1 MRRVASS
8 AKYALHRA
16 STSGSCHRRNRWVGP
31 QRFQPPPIADDAWVG
46 TGARVGTGRPPRV
59 GVPRDLP
66 SAPPPFE
73 PDTALEPCSAA
84 DRETMFRQIVKR
96 RAYPVGCA
104 SRCRHGYPRAFVH
117 APMHAPAPP
126 RSRADEVTPSC
137 PEAAGVRA
145 EHAIGWLTCPLLH
158 ASIDALEKRG
168 GIDDLAAVVAA
179 DPSLRSALR
188 DAHVSAAD
196 ARRWLLSHTAWPEAL
211 RSDTKHAHARYV
223 LFETGIAGVALR
235 HVSDEGSERDGAF
248 FSRASS
254 ASREN
259 WKDGAN
265 GNGGGGGRG
274 NGVKCL
280 HAHVGDALVRG
291 RAANAIGHVVLEK
304 LERDGVETNGTVE
317 CWRACAEPPSR
328 V

>member
-1 MRRVASS
+1 MG
-8 AKYALHRA
+8 
-16 STSGSCHRRNRWVGP
+16 T
-31 QRFQPPPIADDAWVG
+31 QRFQPPPIADDALVS

-211 RSDTKHAHARYV
+211 SSDPKHAHARYV

-235 HVSDEGSERDGAF
+235 HVSQGSERLF
-248 FSRASS
+248 KIKS
-254 ASREN
+254 ASRER
-259 WKDGAN
+259 KDGAN
-265 GNGGGGGRG
+265 GNGGGWRG

-291 RAANAIGHVVLEK
+291 
-304 LERDGVETNGTVE
+304 
-317 CWRACAEPPSR
+317 
-328 V
+328 

>member
-8 AKYALHRA
+8 AKHALDRA
-16 STSGSCHRRNRWVGP
+16 STSGSCHRRNRWLGT
-31 QRFQPPPIADDAWVG
+31 QRFQPPPIADDALVS

-104 SRCRHGYPRAFVH
+104 SRCRHGFPRAFVH

-179 DPSLRSALR
+179 EPGLRSSLR

-211 RSDTKHAHARYV
+211 SSDPKHAHARYV

-235 HVSDEGSERDGAF
+235 HVSQGSERLF
-248 FSRASS
+248 KIKS
-254 ASREN
+254 ASRER
-259 WKDGAN
+259 KDGAN
-265 GNGGGGGRG
+265 GNGGGWRG

-291 RAANAIGHVVLEK
+291 RAVNAIGHVVLEK
-304 LERDGVETNGTVE
+304 LERDGVETDGTAE
-317 CWRACAEPPSR
+317 CWRACAEPHS
-328 V
+328 

>member
-1 MRRVASS
+1 MG
-8 AKYALHRA
+8 
-16 STSGSCHRRNRWVGP
+16 T
-31 QRFQPPPIADDAWVG
+31 QRFQPPPIADDALVS

-179 DPSLRSALR
+179 EPSLRSALR

-211 RSDTKHAHARYV
+211 SSDPKHAHARYV

-235 HVSDEGSERDGAF
+235 HVSQGSERLF
-248 FSRASS
+248 KIKS
-254 ASREN
+254 ASRER
-259 WKDGAN
+259 KDGAN
-265 GNGGGGGRG
+265 GNGGGWRG

-291 RAANAIGHVVLEK
+291 RAVNAIGHVVLEK
-304 LERDGVETNGTVE
+304 LERDGVETDGTAE

-328 V
+328 S

>member
-1 MRRVASS
+1 MG
-8 AKYALHRA
+8 
-16 STSGSCHRRNRWVGP
+16 T
-31 QRFQPPPIADDAWVG
+31 QRFQPPPIADDALVS

-96 RAYPVGCA
+96 RAYLVGCA

-179 DPSLRSALR
+179 EPGLRSSLR

-211 RSDTKHAHARYV
+211 SSDPKHAHARYV

-235 HVSDEGSERDGAF
+235 HVSQGSERLF
-248 FSRASS
+248 KIKS
-254 ASREN
+254 ASRER
-259 WKDGAN
+259 KDGAN
-265 GNGGGGGRG
+265 GNGGGWRG

-291 RAANAIGHVVLEK
+291 RAVNAIGHVVLEK
-304 LERDGVETNGTVE
+304 LERDGVETDGTAE

-328 V
+328 S

>member
-8 AKYALHRA
+8 AKHALDRA
-16 STSGSCHRRNRWVGP
+16 STSGSCHRRNRWLGT
-31 QRFQPPPIADDAWVG
+31 QRFQPPPIADDALVS

-179 DPSLRSALR
+179 EPGLRSALR
-188 DAHVSAAD
+188 SAHVSAAD

-211 RSDTKHAHARYV
+211 SSDPKHAHARYV

-235 HVSDEGSERDGAF
+235 HVSQGSERLF
-248 FSRASS
+248 KS
-254 ASREN
+254 ASRER
-259 WKDGAN
+259 KDDAN
-265 GNGGGGGRG
+265 GNGGGWRG

-291 RAANAIGHVVLEK
+291 RAVNAIGHVVLEK
-304 LERDGVETNGTVE
+304 LERDGVETNGTAE

-328 V
+328 L

>member
-1 MRRVASS
+1 MG
-8 AKYALHRA
+8 
-16 STSGSCHRRNRWVGP
+16 T
-31 QRFQPPPIADDAWVG
+31 QRFQPPPIADDALVS

-211 RSDTKHAHARYV
+211 SSDPKHAHARYV

-235 HVSDEGSERDGAF
+235 HVSQGSERLF
-248 FSRASS
+248 KIKS
-254 ASREN
+254 ASRER
-259 WKDGAN
+259 KDGAN
-265 GNGGGGGRG
+265 GNGGGWRG

-304 LERDGVETNGTVE
+304 LARDGVETDGNSE
-317 CWRACAEPPSR
+317 CWRACAQPRSR
-328 V
+328 A

>member
-1 MRRVASS
+1 MG
-8 AKYALHRA
+8 
-16 STSGSCHRRNRWVGP
+16 T
-31 QRFQPPPIADDAWVG
+31 QRFQPPPIADDALVS

-179 DPSLRSALR
+179 EPGLRSSLR

-211 RSDTKHAHARYV
+211 SSDPKHAHARYV

-235 HVSDEGSERDGAF
+235 HVSQGSERLF
-248 FSRASS
+248 KIKS
-254 ASREN
+254 ASRER
-259 WKDGAN
+259 KDGAN
-265 GNGGGGGRG
+265 GNGGGWRG

-291 RAANAIGHVVLEK
+291 RAVNAIGHVVLEK
-304 LERDGVETNGTVE
+304 LERDGVETDGTAE

-328 V
+328 S

>member
-1 MRRVASS
+1 M
-8 AKYALHRA
+8 
-16 STSGSCHRRNRWVGP
+16 
-31 QRFQPPPIADDAWVG
+31 
-46 TGARVGTGRPPRV
+46 

-73 PDTALEPCSAA
+73 PDTALEPCSAS

-211 RSDTKHAHARYV
+211 RSDKKHAHARYV

-235 HVSDEGSERDGAF
+235 HVSQGSERDGAF
-248 FSRASS
+248 FVFGDG
-254 ASREN
+254 ASRER
-259 WKDGAN
+259 KDGAN
-265 GNGGGGGRG
+265 GNESGGWRG

-304 LERDGVETNGTVE
+304 LERDGLETDGTAE
-317 CWRACAEPPSR
+317 CWRACAAKEPPSR
-328 V
+328 A

>member
-1 MRRVASS
+1 M
-8 AKYALHRA
+8 
-16 STSGSCHRRNRWVGP
+16 
-31 QRFQPPPIADDAWVG
+31 
-46 TGARVGTGRPPRV
+46 

-211 RSDTKHAHARYV
+211 SSDPKHAHARYV

-235 HVSDEGSERDGAF
+235 HVSQGSERDGERDGAF
-248 FSRASS
+248 FLR
-254 ASREN
+254 ASRER
-259 WKDGAN
+259 KDDAN
-265 GNGGGGGRG
+265 GNDGGGWRG

-291 RAANAIGHVVLEK
+291 RAVNAIGHVVLEK
-304 LERDGVETNGTVE
+304 LERDGVETNGTAE

-328 V
+328 A

>member
-1 MRRVASS
+1 MS
-8 AKYALHRA
+8 
-16 STSGSCHRRNRWVGP
+16 
-31 QRFQPPPIADDAWVG
+31 

-235 HVSDEGSERDGAF
+235 HVSQGSERLF
-248 FSRASS
+248 KIKS
-254 ASREN
+254 ASRER
-259 WKDGAN
+259 KDGAN
-265 GNGGGGGRG
+265 GNGGGWRG

-291 RAANAIGHVVLEK
+291 RAANAIGHVVFEK
-304 LERDGVETNGTVE
+304 LERDGLETNGTAE

-328 V
+328 ARSVDAVRDGVERKESLSH